1 MASSAD
7 TPDRPPPRFDVVV
20 VGAGFSGMYAVHRAR
35 QRGWSVRCYEAG
47 SGVGGTWYWNRYPGC
62 RVDIEGFEYSYS
74 FSEELQQKW
83 EWSERYPPQA
93 ELERYCNHV
102 ADRFGLRE
110 NIRFDTRVKAAH
122 FDDASQRWIVRTDGG
137 EIVSAQVLV
146 MGTGI
151 YSEPYL
157 PPFEG
162 LELFQGLQLQS
173 SRWPREPVNFAGKR
187 VGIIGT
193 GASGVQLTPI
203 VAREAAQLSVFQR
216 TASYTVPLQNRKADP
231 ALTRQIKAN
240 YAALR
245 EAERVSGAGFTTVHS
260 LPVPPPTLSA
270 LEVSPDERRRVYE
283 DRWVS
288 GGLCFYHAFTD
299 LLTNE
304 EANRTL
310 EDFFKEK
317 IRSRVSKSEVA
328 ERLTPRV
335 NPALTKRLAGD
346 TGYCEAFD
354 RDNVELVD
362 LRAEPIRRFT
372 PTGLIVGEREV
383 PLDVC
388 IFATGF
394 DLGTGA
400 MSHIDIR
407 GRGGRSLNDHWS
419 QGIRTYLGMMSHG
432 FPNLFWL
439 FGPGCPFYN
448 PVLLAQYQVEQ
459 IERFLDG
466 RGHPRE
472 PVEAS
477 AEAETE
483 WSELSNAITN
493 MTLFTRGNNYYMGDN
508 IPGKPRVSTV
518 FLGGFPLYVEHC
530 EKAVRTRAGL
540 VSDKARPLAARI

>member
-7 TPDRPPPRFDVVV
+7 SPERSVPRFDVVV
-20 VGAGFSGMYAVHRAR
+20 VGAGFSGMVVVHRAR
-35 QRGWSVRCYEAG
+35 QRGWSVQCYETG

-74 FSEELQQKW
+74 FSEDLQQEW

-110 NIRFDTRVKAAH
+110 NIRFNTRVTAAH
-122 FDDASQRWIVRTDGG
+122 FDERAQRWTVHTDTG
-137 EIVSAQVLV
+137 ERVSARVLITA
-146 MGTGI
+146 TGI
-151 YSEPYL
+151 YSEPYR

-162 LELFQGLQLQS
+162 VDGFQGLQLQS
-173 SRWPREPVNFAGKR
+173 SRWPREPVDFSGKR

-203 VAREAAQLSVFQR
+203 LAKQAAQLTVFQR
-216 TASYTVPLQNRKADP
+216 TATYTVPLQNHKANP
-231 ALTRQIKAN
+231 EQTRAVKAN
-240 YAALR
+240 YATLR
-245 EAERVSGAGFTTVHS
+245 EAQRVSGAGFTTVHS
-260 LPVPPPTLSA
+260 KPVPPPTVSA
-270 LEVSPDERRRVYE
+270 LEVGPEERRRVYE
-283 DRWVS
+283 DRWAS
-288 GGLCFYHAFTD
+288 GGLCFYHAFAD
-299 LLTNE
+299 LITSE

-310 EDFFKEK
+310 EEFLREK
-317 IRSRVSKSEVA
+317 IRSRVSKAGVA
-328 ERLTPRV
+328 DKLMPPTE
-335 NPALTKRLAGD
+335 NPVFTKRLAGD
-346 TGYCEAFD
+346 TSYCETFD

-362 LRAEPIRRFT
+362 LRAEPIQRFT
-372 PTGLIVGEREV
+372 RTGLVVGEREI
-383 PLDVC
+383 PLDVI

-400 MSHIDIR
+400 MSRIDIR
-407 GRGGRSLNDHWS
+407 GRAGLSLNEHWS

-448 PVLLAQYQVEQ
+448 PVLLAQYQTEQ

-466 RGHPRE
+466 RSDPGE
-472 PVEAS
+472 LVEATP
-477 AEAETE
+477 EAEGQ

-493 MTLFTRGNNYYMGDN
+493 MTLFTKGHNYYMGDN

-530 EKAVRTRAGL
+530 DKAVRTRENFISGKSAL
-540 VSDKARPLAARI
+540 PA

>member
-1 MASSAD
+1 MATQIESSS
-7 TPDRPPPRFDVVV
+7 RPARHYDLVV
-20 VGAGFSGMYAVHRAR
+20 VGAGISGLYAIHRALK
-35 QRGWSVRCYEAG
+35 RGWSVRAFEAG

-74 FSEELQQKW
+74 FSEELQQEW

-102 ADRFGLRE
+102 CDRFGLRPH
-110 NIRFDTRVKAAH
+110 IAFDTRVAAAH
-122 FDDASQRWIVRTDGG
+122 FDEATQRWLVRTDRG
-137 EIVSAQVLV
+137 EVVSARLLV
-146 MGTGI
+146 MATGI
-151 YSEPYL
+151 YSEPYC

-162 LELFQGLQLQS
+162 LDDFAGLQLQS
-173 SRWPREPVNFAGKR
+173 SRWPREPQDFSGKR

-203 VAREAAQLSVFQR
+203 LAKEAARLTVFQR

-231 ALTRQIKAN
+231 ALSREIKAN

-245 EAERVSGAGFTTVHS
+245 EAERVSGAGFTTVHQR
-260 LPVPPPTLSA
+260 PVPPPSISA
-270 LEVSPDERRRVYE
+270 LEVSDEERRRVYE
-283 DRWVS
+283 DRWAS

-299 LLTNE
+299 LLTDE
-304 EANRTL
+304 RANRTL
-310 EDFFKEK
+310 EVFFKDK
-317 IRSRVSKSEVA
+317 IRSRVNNPAVA
-328 ERLTPRV
+328 DKLTPRM
-335 NPALTKRLAGD
+335 NPVLTKRLAGD

-354 RDNVELVD
+354 RDNVDLVD

-372 PTGLIVGEREV
+372 KTGLVVGEREV
-383 PLDVC
+383 PLDVI

-400 MSHIDIR
+400 MAKIDIR
-407 GRGGRSLNDHWS
+407 GRDGLALNEHWA

-448 PVLLAQYQVEQ
+448 PVLLAEYQVEQ

-466 RGHPRE
+466 RADPDE
-472 PVEAS
+472 PIEAS
-477 AEAETE
+477 AQAEAE
-483 WSELSNAITN
+483 WSALSNAIAE
-493 MTLFTRGNNYYMGDN
+493 MTLFTKGQNYYMGDN
-508 IPGKPRVSTV
+508 IPGKPRVVTV

-530 EKAVRTRAGL
+530 DRAVATRSGFLSRT
-540 VSDKARPLAARI
+540 LATAP